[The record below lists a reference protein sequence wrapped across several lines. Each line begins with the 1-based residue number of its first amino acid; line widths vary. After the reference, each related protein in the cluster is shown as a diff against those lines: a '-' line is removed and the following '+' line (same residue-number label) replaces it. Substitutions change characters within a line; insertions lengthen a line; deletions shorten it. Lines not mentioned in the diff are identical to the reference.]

1 MMPAVKAVIGV
12 EVNSQ
17 CQMKSMQVLR
27 VARPGHGCVAIYC
40 IADRRS
46 TGGNGSVYRT
56 GGSMDHS
63 GRCQSYSGVF

>member
-17 CQMKSMQVLR
+17 CQMKPMQVLR
-27 VARPGHGCVAIYC
+27 VARPGHGSVTINC

-56 GGSMDHS
+56 CGSVNHS
-63 GRCQSYSGVF
+63 GRRQSDSWIF

>member
-27 VARPGHGCVAIYC
+27 VAGPGQGSVAINC
-40 IADRRS
+40 IGDRRS
-46 TGGNGSVYRT
+46 TGGNGSVHYSR
-56 GGSMDHS
+56 GSVDRS
-63 GRCQSYSGVF
+63 GR